1 MKLGQLI
8 VGMLFPAMLAAQ
20 EGAYSIQGKITGLD
34 TPAIAYLAY
43 RKEGKNI
50 ADSVFI
56 RNGAFEFKGAADQP
70 FLAWLVIDRKRMGL
84 YNMDRQAMKEMVRLY
99 VSGTIVLTGKDSV
112 HKAVIS
118 GSPINLEYQQLL
130 ALMDP
135 VDKAFEEF
143 SNNIRKVTREQTSAR
158 GYRDSIERLQSGFRQ
173 QRRQIAES
181 FIRKNPGSY
190 ISLAA
195 LKDHVA
201 GAYPDP
207 DELEPLFKLLSPA
220 LRETRA
226 GIDFESMLNAIRLA
240 KVGNMAPDFVEKDVT
255 GQPVTLSQYRGKYVL
270 LDFWASWCGP
280 CRQDNPNL
288 VKLYNRFKDKNFIIL
303 GVSLDRPDGKDAWL
317 KAIKDDQLT
326 WPQVSDLKGW
336 ESGVPKLYGVR
347 SIPRNFII
355 DPTGKIVAMGLH
367 GGPLHRFVEQLFAGQ

>member
-1 MKLGQLI
+1 MKIKQLL
-8 VGMLFPAMLAAQ
+8 VVMLLPAMLAAQ
-20 EGAYSIQGKITGLD
+20 ESPYSVKGKIVGLD

-43 RKEGKNI
+43 KKEGRNI

-56 RNGAFEFKGAADQP
+56 RHGAFEFKGTTDQP
-70 FLAWLVIDRKRMGL
+70 FLAWLVIDRNRIGL
-84 YNMDRQAMKEMVRLY
+84 FNMDRRTMNETVRLY
-99 VSGTIVLTGKDSV
+99 VDGTIVLTGKDSV
-112 HKAVIS
+112 HKAAIS
-118 GSPINLEYQQLL
+118 GSKINQEYQQLL

-135 VDKAFEEF
+135 VDHAHEEF
-143 SNNIRKVTREQTSAR
+143 SNNIRKVSREQAEMP
-158 GYRDSIERLQSGFRQ
+158 GFKDSIERLQTSFRQ

-181 FIRKNPGSY
+181 FVRKNPGSY
-190 ISLAA
+190 ASLAA
-195 LKDHVA
+195 LKDYVA

-207 DELEPLFKLLSPA
+207 DELAPLFELLSPT
-220 LRETRA
+220 LRETPA
-226 GIDFESMLNAIRLA
+226 GIAFQKMLNAVRLV
-240 KVGNMAPDFVEKDVT
+240 KVGNMAPEFVEKDVT

-288 VKLYNRFKDKNFIIL
+288 VKLYNQFKDKNFIIL
-303 GVSLDRPDGKDAWL
+303 GVSLDRPDEKDAWL

-336 ESGVPKLYGVR
+336 ESKVSKLYGVR
-347 SIPRNFII
+347 SIPRNFLI

-367 GGPLHRFVEQLFAGQ
+367 GGQLHRFVEQLFATP